1 MRFTQRNIFLY
12 NGLMR
17 IPIHST
23 NPIYFIKAHQITGCV
38 GTPHPVMIIYFIHGL
53 IVTKD

>member
-1 MRFTQRNIFLY
+1 MRFTHRNIFLY

-17 IPIHST
+17 ISIHNT
-23 NPIYFIKAHQITGCV
+23 NPIYFTEAHQIPGCV
-38 GTPHPVMIIYFIHGL
+38 GRLHPVMIIYFIHGL